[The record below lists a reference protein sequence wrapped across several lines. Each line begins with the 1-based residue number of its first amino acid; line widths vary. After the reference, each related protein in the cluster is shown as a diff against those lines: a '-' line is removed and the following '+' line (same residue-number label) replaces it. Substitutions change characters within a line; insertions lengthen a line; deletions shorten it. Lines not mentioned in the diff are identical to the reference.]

1 MTKINN
7 IKKFRQRFV
16 KDYNLPINIFDDN
29 LFEYYIQL
37 YDFFPYLRY
46 KETIEKIENEY
57 DGCVEKWLE
66 YCASVRD
73 NAING
78 VMETEEYKN
87 FNSIDL
93 SQYNFTPICGER
105 SCYTEETNGKRF
117 LSIDLKKA
125 NFQAL
130 KYVGVISDVTYEQF
144 IHRFGGDDYIANSKY
159 LRQVIFGKMNPSRQI
174 KIEKYLMF
182 KVYETIKDVTEKYGL
197 TIFSM
202 NSDELIFEI
211 PKEFYNNWLID
222 FENSRELTN
231 DIYDLVGENI
241 GVEIKVEYIEVR
253 RLPIVSANGIK
264 IDAYERTNIF
274 TNQKTLKKASTTFY
288 PQIYKLWKG
297 MTITEKDRVFF
308 FENQLSTFNEPLKMV
323 EN

>member
-1 MTKINN
+1 MTKINS

-37 YDFFPYLRY
+37 YDFFPYPRY

-78 VMETEEYKN
+78 VMETEEYKK
-87 FNSIDL
+87 FNSMDL

-117 LSIDLKKA
+117 LSIDLRKA

-130 KYVGVISDVTYEQF
+130 KYAGVVSDVTYEQF

-174 KIEKYLMF
+174 KIEKYLMS
-182 KVYETIKDVTEKYGL
+182 KVYETIKDVTAKYDL

-202 NSDELIFEI
+202 NSDELIFAI
-211 PKEFYNNWLID
+211 PEEFYNNCQED
-222 FENSRELTN
+222 ENIRELIN
-231 DIYDLVGENI
+231 DIYNLVGKNI

-253 RLPIVSANGIK
+253 RLPIVSANGTK
-264 IDAYERTNIF
+264 IDAYERTNLF
-274 TNQKTLKKASTTFY
+274 TSQKTLKKASTTFY
-288 PQIYKLWKG
+288 PQIYKLWNE
-297 MTITEKDRVFF
+297 MPIEDNDMIFY
-308 FENQLSTFNEPLKMV
+308 FENQLATFNQELRY
-323 EN
+323 E

>member
-1 MTKINN
+1 MAKINN

-16 KDYNLPINIFDDN
+16 KDYNLPINVFDDN

-37 YDFFPYLRY
+37 YDFFPYHRY

-87 FNSIDL
+87 FNSMDL
-93 SQYNFTPICGER
+93 SQYNFTPICGEH

-130 KYVGVISDVTYEQF
+130 KYADVISDVTYEQF
-144 IHRFGGDDYIANSKY
+144 IDRFGGDDYIANSKY

-174 KIEKYLMF
+174 KIEKYLMS
-182 KVYETIKDVTEKYGL
+182 KVYEAIKDITEDYGL

-211 PKEFYNNWLID
+211 PKEFYDNGLID
-222 FENSRELTN
+222 YEHSRELAN
-231 DIYDLVGENI
+231 SIYDLVGESV
-241 GVEIKVEYIEVR
+241 GVEIKVEYIEVK
-253 RLPIVSANGIK
+253 RLPIVSANGTK
-264 IDAYERTNIF
+264 IDAYERTNLF
-274 TNQKTLKKASTTFY
+274 TNQKTLKKASTTFF
-288 PQIYKLWKG
+288 PQIYKLWNE
-297 MTITEKDRVFF
+297 MLIEDYDMVFY
-308 FENQLSTFNEPLKMV
+308 FENQLATFNQELRY
-323 EN
+323 E

>member
-1 MTKINN
+1 MAKINS

-37 YDFFPYLRY
+37 YDFFPYPRY

-78 VMETEEYKN
+78 VMETDEYKK
-87 FNSIDL
+87 FNSMDL
-93 SQYNFTPICGER
+93 SQYNFAPICGER

-117 LSIDLKKA
+117 LSIDLRKA

-144 IHRFGGDDYIANSKY
+144 VNRFGGDDYIANSKY

-174 KIEKYLMF
+174 KIEKYLMS
-182 KVYETIKDVTEKYGL
+182 KVYEVIKDVTEKYSF

-202 NSDELIFEI
+202 NSDELIFAI
-211 PKEFYNNWLID
+211 PEEFYNNRQED
-222 FENSRELTN
+222 ENTRELIN
-231 DIYDLVGENI
+231 DIYNLVGKNI

-253 RLPIVSANGIK
+253 RLPIVSANGTK
-264 IDAYERTNIF
+264 IDAYERTNLF
-274 TNQKTLKKASTTFY
+274 TSQKTLKKASTTFY
-288 PQIYKLWKG
+288 PQIYKLWNE
-297 MTITEKDRVFF
+297 MPIEDYDMIFY
-308 FENQLSTFNEPLKMV
+308 FENQLATFNQELRCV
-323 EN
+323 

>member
-1 MTKINN
+1 MAKINN

-16 KDYNLPINIFDDN
+16 KDYNLPINVFDDN

-78 VMETEEYKN
+78 VMETEEYKK
-87 FNSIDL
+87 FNSMDL

-117 LSIDLKKA
+117 LSIDLRKA

-130 KYVGVISDVTYEQF
+130 KYAGVVSDVTYEQF

-174 KIEKYLMF
+174 KIEKYLMS
-182 KVYETIKDVTEKYGL
+182 KVYETIKDVTAKYDL

-202 NSDELIFEI
+202 NSDELIFAI
-211 PKEFYNNWLID
+211 PKEFYDNWLTD
-222 FENSRELTN
+222 YENARKLAY
-231 DIYDLVGENI
+231 DIYNLVEENV
-241 GVEIKVEYIEVR
+241 GADIKVEYIEVK
-253 RLPIVSANGIK
+253 RLPIVSANGTK
-264 IDAYERTNIF
+264 IDAYERTNLF
-274 TNQKTLKKASTTFY
+274 TNQKTLKKASTAFF
-288 PQIYKLWKG
+288 PQIYKLWNE
-297 MTITEKDRVFF
+297 MLIEDYDMVFY
-308 FENQLSTFNEPLKMV
+308 FENQLATFNQKLRYE
-323 EN
+323 

>member
-1 MTKINN
+1 MAKINN

-46 KETIEKIENEY
+46 KETIEKIEDEY

-78 VMETEEYKN
+78 VMEAEEYKK

-117 LSIDLKKA
+117 LSIDLRKA

-130 KYVGVISDVTYEQF
+130 KYVGVVSDATYEQF

-182 KVYETIKDVTEKYGL
+182 KVYEAIKGITEDYGL

-202 NSDELIFEI
+202 NSDELIFAFPE
-211 PKEFYNNWLID
+211 EFYNNCQEDENIHKLI
-222 FENSRELTN
+222 N
-231 DIYDLVGENI
+231 DIYDLVRENV
-241 GVEIKVEYIEVR
+241 GVEIKIEYVEIK
-253 RLPIVSANGIK
+253 RLPIVSANGTK
-264 IDAYERTNIF
+264 IDAYERTNLF
-274 TNQKTLKKASTTFY
+274 TNQKTLKKASTTFF
-288 PQIYKLWKG
+288 PQIYKLWNE
-297 MTITEKDRVFF
+297 MLIEDYDMVFY
-308 FENQLSTFNEPLKMV
+308 FENQLATFNQKLKY
-323 EN
+323 E

>member
-1 MTKINN
+1 MAKINN

-16 KDYNLPINIFDDN
+16 KDYNLPINVFDDN

-87 FNSIDL
+87 FNSMDL
-93 SQYNFTPICGER
+93 NQYNFTPICGEH

-117 LSIDLKKA
+117 LSIDLRKA

-130 KYVGVISDVTYEQF
+130 KYAGVVSDATYEQF

-174 KIEKYLMF
+174 KIEKYLMS
-182 KVYETIKDVTEKYGL
+182 KVHETIKDVTTKYGL

-211 PKEFYNNWLID
+211 PEEFYNNCQED
-222 FENSRELTN
+222 ENIRELIN
-231 DIYDLVGENI
+231 DIYNLVGENI
-241 GVEIKVEYIEVR
+241 GVEIKVE
-253 RLPIVSANGIK
+253 
-264 IDAYERTNIF
+264 
-274 TNQKTLKKASTTFY
+274 
-288 PQIYKLWKG
+288 
-297 MTITEKDRVFF
+297 
-308 FENQLSTFNEPLKMV
+308 
-323 EN
+323 

>member
-1 MTKINN
+1 MAKINN

-29 LFEYYIQL
+29 LFEYYIHL

-46 KETIEKIENEY
+46 KEAIEKIENEY

-87 FNSIDL
+87 FNSMDL

-117 LSIDLKKA
+117 LSIDLRKA

-144 IHRFGGDDYIANSKY
+144 INRFCGDDYIANSKY

-182 KVYETIKDVTEKYGL
+182 KVYESIKDITKKYCL

-211 PKEFYNNWLID
+211 PKEFYDNWLTD
-222 FENSRELTN
+222 YENARKLAY
-231 DIYDLVGENI
+231 DIYNLVEENV
-241 GVEIKVEYIEVR
+241 GADIKVEYIEVK
-253 RLPIVSANGIK
+253 RLPIVSANGTK
-264 IDAYERTNIF
+264 IDAYERTNLF
-274 TNQKTLKKASTTFY
+274 TNQKTLKKASTTFF
-288 PQIYKLWKG
+288 PQIYKLWNE
-297 MTITEKDRVFF
+297 MPIEDYDMVFY
-308 FENQLSTFNEPLKMV
+308 FENQLATFNQELRF
-323 EN
+323 E

>member
-1 MTKINN
+1 MAKINN

-37 YDFFPYLRY
+37 YDFFPYPRY

-78 VMETEEYKN
+78 VMETDEYKK
-87 FNSIDL
+87 FNSMDL
-93 SQYNFTPICGER
+93 SQYNFAPICGEH

-117 LSIDLKKA
+117 LSIDLRKA

-174 KIEKYLMF
+174 KIEKYLMS
-182 KVYETIKDVTEKYGL
+182 KVYEAIKDVTEKYSF

-202 NSDELIFEI
+202 NSDELIFAI
-211 PKEFYNNWLID
+211 PEEFYNNRQED
-222 FENSRELTN
+222 ENTRELIN
-231 DIYDLVGENI
+231 DIYNLVGKNI

-253 RLPIVSANGIK
+253 RLPIVSANGTK
-264 IDAYERTNIF
+264 IDAYERTNLF
-274 TNQKTLKKASTTFY
+274 TSQKTLKKASTTFY
-288 PQIYKLWKG
+288 PQIYKLWNE
-297 MTITEKDRVFF
+297 MPIEDYDMVFY
-308 FENQLSTFNEPLKMV
+308 FENQLATFNQELRCV
-323 EN
+323 

>member
-1 MTKINN
+1 MAKINN

-16 KDYNLPINIFDDN
+16 KDYNLPINVFDDN

-78 VMETEEYKN
+78 VMETEEYKK
-87 FNSIDL
+87 FNSMDL

-105 SCYTEETNGKRF
+105 SCYTEETNGKRC
-117 LSIDLKKA
+117 LSIDLRKA

-130 KYVGVISDVTYEQF
+130 KYVGVVSDATYEQF

-174 KIEKYLMF
+174 KIEKYLMS
-182 KVYETIKDVTEKYGL
+182 KVHETIKDVTTKYGL

-211 PKEFYNNWLID
+211 PEEFYNNCQED
-222 FENSRELTN
+222 ENIRELIN
-231 DIYDLVGENI
+231 DIYNLVGENI
-241 GVEIKVEYIEVR
+241 GVEIKVEYIEVK
-253 RLPIVSANGIK
+253 RLPIVSANGTK
-264 IDAYERTNIF
+264 IDA
-274 TNQKTLKKASTTFY
+274 
-288 PQIYKLWKG
+288 
-297 MTITEKDRVFF
+297 
-308 FENQLSTFNEPLKMV
+308 
-323 EN
+323 

>member
-1 MTKINN
+1 MAKINN

-37 YDFFPYLRY
+37 YDFFPYLCY

-78 VMETEEYKN
+78 VMETDEYKK
-87 FNSIDL
+87 FNSMDL

-117 LSIDLKKA
+117 LSIDLRKA

-144 IHRFGGDDYIANSKY
+144 VNRFGGDDYIANSKY

-174 KIEKYLMF
+174 KIEKYLMS
-182 KVYETIKDVTEKYGL
+182 KVYEVIKDVTEKYRF

-202 NSDELIFEI
+202 NSDELIFAI
-211 PKEFYNNWLID
+211 PEEFYNNCQED
-222 FENSRELTN
+222 ENTRELIN
-231 DIYDLVGENI
+231 DIYNLVGKNI

-253 RLPIVSANGIK
+253 RLPIVSANGTK
-264 IDAYERTNIF
+264 IDAYERTNLF
-274 TNQKTLKKASTTFY
+274 TSQKTLKKASTTFY
-288 PQIYKLWKG
+288 PQIYKLWNE
-297 MTITEKDRVFF
+297 MPIEDNDMIFY
-308 FENQLSTFNEPLKMV
+308 FENQLATFNQELRY
-323 EN
+323 E

>member
-1 MTKINN
+1 MAKINN

-78 VMETEEYKN
+78 VIETEEYKN
-87 FNSIDL
+87 FNSMDL

-117 LSIDLKKA
+117 LSIDLRKA

-144 IHRFGGDDYIANSKY
+144 VNRFGGDGYIANSKY

-174 KIEKYLMF
+174 KIEKYLMS
-182 KVYETIKDVTEKYGL
+182 KVYEAIKDTTEKYGF

-211 PKEFYNNWLID
+211 PKEFYNNCQEDEDIHELI
-222 FENSRELTN
+222 TY
-231 DIYDLVGENI
+231 IYYLVGENV
-241 GVEIKVEYIEVR
+241 GAEIKVEYIEVK
-253 RLPIVSANGIK
+253 RLPIVSANGTK
-264 IDAYERTNIF
+264 IDAYERTNLF
-274 TNQKTLKKASTTFY
+274 TNQKTLKKASTTFF
-288 PQIYKLWKG
+288 PQIYKLWNE
-297 MTITEKDRVFF
+297 MLIEEYDMVFY
-308 FENQLSTFNEPLKMV
+308 FENQLATFNQELRY
-323 EN
+323 E

>member
-29 LFEYYIQL
+29 LFEYYIRL
-37 YDFFPYLRY
+37 YDFFPYLCY

-57 DGCVEKWLE
+57 DGSVEKWLE

-78 VMETEEYKN
+78 VMETDEYKK
-87 FNSIDL
+87 FNSMDL
-93 SQYNFTPICGER
+93 SQYNFAPICGER

-117 LSIDLKKA
+117 LSIDLRKA
-125 NFQAL
+125 NFQVL
-130 KYVGVISDVTYEQF
+130 KYAGVVSDATYEQF
-144 IHRFGGDDYIANSKY
+144 IHRFGGDDYIVNSKY

-174 KIEKYLMF
+174 KIEKYLMS
-182 KVYETIKDVTEKYGL
+182 KVYEVIKDVTEKYRF

-202 NSDELIFEI
+202 NSDELIFAI
-211 PKEFYNNWLID
+211 PEEFYNNCQED
-222 FENSRELTN
+222 ENTRELIN
-231 DIYDLVGENI
+231 DIYNLVGKDI

-253 RLPIVSANGIK
+253 RLPIVSANGTK
-264 IDAYERTNIF
+264 IDAYERTNLF

-288 PQIYKLWKG
+288 PQIYKLWNE
-297 MTITEKDRVFF
+297 MPIEDYDMVFY
-308 FENQLSTFNEPLKMV
+308 FENQLATFNQELRY
-323 EN
+323 E

>member
-37 YDFFPYLRY
+37 YDFFPYPRY

-78 VMETEEYKN
+78 VIETEEYKN
-87 FNSIDL
+87 FNSMDL

-117 LSIDLKKA
+117 LSIDLRKA

-130 KYVGVISDVTYEQF
+130 KYAGVVSDATYEQF
-144 IHRFGGDDYIANSKY
+144 VNRFGGDDYIANSKY

-174 KIEKYLMF
+174 KIEKYLMS
-182 KVYETIKDVTEKYGL
+182 KVYEVIKDVTEKYRF

-202 NSDELIFEI
+202 NSDELIFAI
-211 PKEFYNNWLID
+211 PEEFYNNCQED
-222 FENSRELTN
+222 ENTRELIN
-231 DIYDLVGENI
+231 DIYNLVGKNI

-253 RLPIVSANGIK
+253 RLPIVSANGTK
-264 IDAYERTNIF
+264 IDAYERTNLF
-274 TNQKTLKKASTTFY
+274 TSQKTLKKASTTFY
-288 PQIYKLWKG
+288 PQIYKLWNE
-297 MTITEKDRVFF
+297 MPIEDNDMMFY
-308 FENQLSTFNEPLKMV
+308 FENQLATFNQELRY
-323 EN
+323 E

>member
-1 MTKINN
+1 MAKINN

-16 KDYNLPINIFDDN
+16 KDYNLPINIFDDT
-29 LFEYYIQL
+29 LFEHYIQL

-46 KETIEKIENEY
+46 KEAIEKIENEY

-78 VMETEEYKN
+78 VMETEEYNN
-87 FNSIDL
+87 FNTMDL

-130 KYVGVISDVTYEQF
+130 KYVGVVSDVTYEQF
-144 IHRFGGDDYIANSKY
+144 IYRFGGDDYIANSKY

-182 KVYETIKDVTEKYGL
+182 KVYEAIKDVTEKYGL

-211 PKEFYNNWLID
+211 PKEFYDNWLID
-222 FENSRELTN
+222 FENSRELAN

-241 GVEIKVEYIEVR
+241 GVEIKVEYVEIK
-253 RLPIVSANGIK
+253 RLPIVSANGTK

-288 PQIYKLWKG
+288 PQIYKLWNE
-297 MTITEKDRVFF
+297 MLIEDNDMVFY
-308 FENQLSTFNEPLKMV
+308 FENQLATFNQELRY
-323 EN
+323 E

>member
-1 MTKINN
+1 MAKINN

-29 LFEYYIQL
+29 LFEYYIHL

-78 VMETEEYKN
+78 VIETEEYKN
-87 FNSIDL
+87 FNSMDL

-117 LSIDLKKA
+117 LSIDLRKA

-130 KYVGVISDVTYEQF
+130 KYAGVVSDATYEQF
-144 IHRFGGDDYIANSKY
+144 IHRFGGDDYITNSKY

-182 KVYETIKDVTEKYGL
+182 KVYEAIKGITEDYGL

-202 NSDELIFEI
+202 NSDELIFAI
-211 PKEFYNNWLID
+211 PKELYNNCQEGENIHKLI
-222 FENSRELTN
+222 N
-231 DIYDLVGENI
+231 DIYDLVRENVGVEVKI
-241 GVEIKVEYIEVR
+241 EYVEIK
-253 RLPIVSANGIK
+253 RLPIVSANGTK
-264 IDAYERTNIF
+264 IDAYERTNLF
-274 TNQKTLKKASTTFY
+274 TNQKTLKKASTTFF
-288 PQIYKLWKG
+288 PQIYKLWNE
-297 MTITEKDRVFF
+297 MLIEDYDMVFY
-308 FENQLSTFNEPLKMV
+308 FENQLATFNQKLRYE
-323 EN
+323 

>member
-1 MTKINN
+1 MAKINN

-78 VMETEEYKN
+78 VIETEEYKN
-87 FNSIDL
+87 FNSMDL

-117 LSIDLKKA
+117 LSIDLRKA

-130 KYVGVISDVTYEQF
+130 KYVGVIYDVTYEQF
-144 IHRFGGDDYIANSKY
+144 VNRFGGDGYIANSKY

-182 KVYETIKDVTEKYGL
+182 KVYESIKDITEKYGL

-211 PKEFYNNWLID
+211 PKEFYNNCQEDEDIHELI
-222 FENSRELTN
+222 TY
-231 DIYDLVGENI
+231 IYYLVGENV
-241 GVEIKVEYIEVR
+241 GAEIKVEYIEVK
-253 RLPIVSANGIK
+253 RLPIVSANGTK
-264 IDAYERTNIF
+264 IDAYERTNLF
-274 TNQKTLKKASTTFY
+274 TNQKTLKKASTTFF
-288 PQIYKLWKG
+288 PQIYKLWNE
-297 MTITEKDRVFF
+297 MLIEDYDMMFY
-308 FENQLSTFNEPLKMV
+308 FENQLATFNQELRY
-323 EN
+323 E

>member
-1 MTKINN
+1 MAKINS

-37 YDFFPYLRY
+37 YDFFPYPRY

-78 VMETEEYKN
+78 VMETDEYKK
-87 FNSIDL
+87 FNSMDL
-93 SQYNFTPICGER
+93 SQYNFAPICGER

-117 LSIDLKKA
+117 LSIDLRKA

-130 KYVGVISDVTYEQF
+130 KYVGVISDATYEQF
-144 IHRFGGDDYIANSKY
+144 VNRFGGDDYIANSKY

-174 KIEKYLMF
+174 KIEKYLMS
-182 KVYETIKDVTEKYGL
+182 KVYEVIKDVTEKYSF

-202 NSDELIFEI
+202 NSDELIFAI
-211 PKEFYNNWLID
+211 PEEFYNNRQED
-222 FENSRELTN
+222 ENTRELIN
-231 DIYDLVGENI
+231 DIYNLVGKNI

-253 RLPIVSANGIK
+253 RLPIVSANGTK
-264 IDAYERTNIF
+264 IDAYERTNLF
-274 TNQKTLKKASTTFY
+274 TSQKTLKKASTTFY
-288 PQIYKLWKG
+288 PQIYKLWNE
-297 MTITEKDRVFF
+297 MPIEDYDMVFY
-308 FENQLSTFNEPLKMV
+308 FENQLATFNQELRCV
-323 EN
+323 

>member
-29 LFEYYIQL
+29 LFEYYIRL

-57 DGCVEKWLE
+57 DGSVEKWLE

-78 VMETEEYKN
+78 VMETDEYKK
-87 FNSIDL
+87 FNSMDL
-93 SQYNFTPICGER
+93 SQYNFAPICGER

-117 LSIDLKKA
+117 LSIDLRKA

-130 KYVGVISDVTYEQF
+130 KYVGVISDATYEQF
-144 IHRFGGDDYIANSKY
+144 IHRFGGDDYIVNSKY

-174 KIEKYLMF
+174 KIEKYLMS
-182 KVYETIKDVTEKYGL
+182 KVYEVIKDVTEKYSF

-202 NSDELIFEI
+202 NSDELIFAI
-211 PKEFYNNWLID
+211 PEEFYNNCQED
-222 FENSRELTN
+222 ENTRELIN
-231 DIYDLVGENI
+231 DIYNLVGKNI

-253 RLPIVSANGIK
+253 RLPIVSANGTK
-264 IDAYERTNIF
+264 IDAYERTNLF
-274 TNQKTLKKASTTFY
+274 TSQKTLKKASTTFY
-288 PQIYKLWKG
+288 PQIYKLWNE
-297 MTITEKDRVFF
+297 MPIEDYDMVFY
-308 FENQLSTFNEPLKMV
+308 FENQLATFNQELRY
-323 EN
+323 E

>member
-1 MTKINN
+1 MAKINN

-16 KDYNLPINIFDDN
+16 KDYNLPINVFDDN

-87 FNSIDL
+87 FNSMDL
-93 SQYNFTPICGER
+93 SKYNFTPICGER

-130 KYVGVISDVTYEQF
+130 KYVGVVSDATYEQF

-182 KVYETIKDVTEKYGL
+182 KVYEAIKGITEDYGL

-211 PKEFYNNWLID
+211 PKEFYDNGLID
-222 FENSRELTN
+222 YENSRELAN
-231 DIYDLVGENI
+231 NIYDLVGENI
-241 GVEIKVEYIEVR
+241 GAEIKVEYIEVR
-253 RLPIVSANGIK
+253 SLPIVSANGTK
-264 IDAYERTNIF
+264 IDAYERTNLF

-288 PQIYKLWKG
+288 PQIYKLWNE
-297 MTITEKDRVFF
+297 MPIEDYDMVFYI
-308 FENQLSTFNEPLKMV
+308 ENQLATFN
-323 EN
+323 

>member
-1 MTKINN
+1 MAKINN

-37 YDFFPYLRY
+37 YDFFPYPRY

-87 FNSIDL
+87 FNSMDL

-117 LSIDLKKA
+117 LSIDLRKA

-130 KYVGVISDVTYEQF
+130 KYVDVISDVTYEQF
-144 IHRFGGDDYIANSKY
+144 VNRFGGDDYIANSKY

-174 KIEKYLMF
+174 KIEKYLMS
-182 KVYETIKDVTEKYGL
+182 KVYEVIKDVTEKYSF

-202 NSDELIFEI
+202 NSDELIFAI
-211 PKEFYNNWLID
+211 PEEFYNNRQED
-222 FENSRELTN
+222 ENTRELIN
-231 DIYDLVGENI
+231 DIYNLVGKNI

-253 RLPIVSANGIK
+253 RLPIVSANGTK
-264 IDAYERTNIF
+264 IDAYERTNLF
-274 TNQKTLKKASTTFY
+274 TSQKTLKKASTTFY
-288 PQIYKLWKG
+288 PQIYKLWNE
-297 MTITEKDRVFF
+297 MPIEDYDMVFY
-308 FENQLSTFNEPLKMV
+308 FENQLATFNQELRCV
-323 EN
+323 

>member
-1 MTKINN
+1 MAKINN

-37 YDFFPYLRY
+37 YDFFPDPRY

-78 VMETEEYKN
+78 VMETDEYKK
-87 FNSIDL
+87 FNSMDL
-93 SQYNFTPICGER
+93 SQYNFAPICGER

-117 LSIDLKKA
+117 LSIDLRKA

-130 KYVGVISDVTYEQF
+130 KYVGVISDATYEQF
-144 IHRFGGDDYIANSKY
+144 VNRFGGDDYIANSKY

-174 KIEKYLMF
+174 KIEKYLMS
-182 KVYETIKDVTEKYGL
+182 KVYEVIKDVTEKYSF

-202 NSDELIFEI
+202 NSDELIFAI
-211 PKEFYNNWLID
+211 PEEFYNNCQED
-222 FENSRELTN
+222 ENTRELIN
-231 DIYDLVGENI
+231 DIYNLVGKNI

-253 RLPIVSANGIK
+253 RLPIVSANGTK
-264 IDAYERTNIF
+264 IDAYERTNLF
-274 TNQKTLKKASTTFY
+274 TSQKTLKKASTTFY
-288 PQIYKLWKG
+288 PQIYKLWNE
-297 MTITEKDRVFF
+297 MPIEDYDMVFY
-308 FENQLSTFNEPLKMV
+308 FENQLATFNQELRY
-323 EN
+323 E

>member
-1 MTKINN
+1 MAKINS

-37 YDFFPYLRY
+37 YDFFPYPRY

-78 VMETEEYKN
+78 VMETDEYKK
-87 FNSIDL
+87 FNSMDL
-93 SQYNFTPICGER
+93 SQYNFAPICGER

-117 LSIDLKKA
+117 LSIDLRKA

-144 IHRFGGDDYIANSKY
+144 VNRFGGDDYIANSKY

-174 KIEKYLMF
+174 KIEKYLMS
-182 KVYETIKDVTEKYGL
+182 KVYEVIKDVTEKYSF

-202 NSDELIFEI
+202 NSDELIFAI
-211 PKEFYNNWLID
+211 PEEFYNNRQED
-222 FENSRELTN
+222 ENTRELIN
-231 DIYDLVGENI
+231 DIYNLVGKNI

-253 RLPIVSANGIK
+253 RLPIVSANGTK
-264 IDAYERTNIF
+264 IDAYERTNLF
-274 TNQKTLKKASTTFY
+274 TSQKTLKKASTTFY
-288 PQIYKLWKG
+288 PQIYKLWNE
-297 MTITEKDRVFF
+297 MPIEDNDMIFY
-308 FENQLSTFNEPLKMV
+308 FENQLATFNQELRCV
-323 EN
+323 

>member
-1 MTKINN
+1 MAKINN

-37 YDFFPYLRY
+37 YDFFPYPRY

-78 VMETEEYKN
+78 VMETDEYKK
-87 FNSIDL
+87 FNSMDL
-93 SQYNFTPICGER
+93 SQYNFAPICGER

-117 LSIDLKKA
+117 LSIDLRKA

-130 KYVGVISDVTYEQF
+130 KYVGVISDATYEQF
-144 IHRFGGDDYIANSKY
+144 VNRFGGDDYIANSKY

-174 KIEKYLMF
+174 KIEKYLMS
-182 KVYETIKDVTEKYGL
+182 KVYEVIKDVTEKYSF

-202 NSDELIFEI
+202 NSDELIFAI
-211 PKEFYNNWLID
+211 PEEFYNNRQED
-222 FENSRELTN
+222 ENTRELIN
-231 DIYDLVGENI
+231 DIYNLVGKNI

-253 RLPIVSANGIK
+253 RLPIVSANGTK
-264 IDAYERTNIF
+264 IDAYERTNLF
-274 TNQKTLKKASTTFY
+274 TSQKTLKKASTTFY
-288 PQIYKLWKG
+288 PQIYKLWNE
-297 MTITEKDRVFF
+297 MPIEDYDMVFY
-308 FENQLSTFNEPLKMV
+308 FENQLATFNQELRCV
-323 EN
+323 

>member
-1 MTKINN
+1 MNN

-29 LFEYYIQL
+29 LFEYYIHL

-87 FNSIDL
+87 FNSMDL

-130 KYVGVISDVTYEQF
+130 KYVGVVSDVTYEQF

-174 KIEKYLMF
+174 KIEKYLMS
-182 KVYETIKDVTEKYGL
+182 KVYDAIKDVTEKYGFI
-197 TIFSM
+197 IFSM

-211 PKEFYNNWLID
+211 PKEFYDNWLID
-222 FENSRELTN
+222 FENSRALIN
-231 DIYDLVGENI
+231 DIYDLVNEKV
-241 GVEIKVEYIEVR
+241 GVEIKVDYIEVR
-253 RLPIVSANGIK
+253 RLPIVSANGTK
-264 IDAYERTNIF
+264 IDAYERTNVSKYK
-274 TNQKTLKKASTTFY
+274 KTLKKASTTFY
-288 PQIYKLWKG
+288 PQIYKLWNG
-297 MTITEKDRVFF
+297 MLIEDNDMVFY
-308 FENQLSTFNEPLKMV
+308 FENQLATFNQELRIG
-323 EN
+323 